1 MKSELFVSGNL
12 KQEWLWSLDNFRM
25 LLSLLALRN
34 IKLRTEGLLIVVSVG
49 GRSANS
55 LGETGIVAN
64 TDNVRMSRF
73 SY

>member
-25 LLSLLALRN
+25 LLSLLTLRN

-64 TDNVRMSRF
+64 TDNVRMSRC